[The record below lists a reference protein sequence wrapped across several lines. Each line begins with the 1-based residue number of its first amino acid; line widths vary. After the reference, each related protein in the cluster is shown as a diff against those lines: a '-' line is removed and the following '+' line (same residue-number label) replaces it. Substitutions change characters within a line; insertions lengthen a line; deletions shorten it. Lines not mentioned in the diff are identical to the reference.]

1 MGPRK
6 NLISRNGRINQKNH
20 QIGNCRGEVHSK
32 AKQLEIEGI
41 KRGRILR
48 AEEKTRCYLRAVD
61 QRLVEVTI
69 MERSSLPVEIVVKE
83 LRVKVQKEIV
93 EGEILR
99 AEEERLLD
107 LAALQLCGIHIL
119 NKRQRSVNPRYKVQ
133 LVKGSCVTFR
143 GEYTR
148 RVLKCC
154 TYEVWKC
161 CSVVKL

>member
-1 MGPRK
+1 MGVVK
-6 NLISRNGRINQKNH
+6 
-20 QIGNCRGEVHSK
+20 GEVFFTHP
-32 AKQLEIEGI
+32 L
-41 KRGRILR
+41 
-48 AEEKTRCYLRAVD
+48 
-61 QRLVEVTI
+61 
-69 MERSSLPVEIVVKE
+69 VVKE
-83 LRVKVQKEIV
+83 LRVEVQKEIV

-107 LAALQLCGIHIL
+107 LAALQFCGTHIL
-119 NKRQRSVNPRYKVQ
+119 NKRQSYVNTRYKVQ

-154 TYEVWKC
+154 TYEVLKCCTYEVLKC